1 MNENDLRKII
11 GTNIKKYRLL
21 YNKENQKMT
30 KRRLAELT
38 ELSLSHITN
47 IESKKTNISIDSLY
61 KIATV
66 LEIPVSKLLEEK
78 ND

>member
-11 GTNIKKYRLL
+11 SDNIKKYRLL
-21 YNKENQKMT
+21 YNKENKKMS
-30 KRRLAELT
+30 KRNLARLT
-38 ELSLSHITN
+38 ELPLSHITN
-47 IESKKTNISIDSLY
+47 IENNKANISIDSLY

-66 LEIPVSKLLEEK
+66 LEIPISKLLEET